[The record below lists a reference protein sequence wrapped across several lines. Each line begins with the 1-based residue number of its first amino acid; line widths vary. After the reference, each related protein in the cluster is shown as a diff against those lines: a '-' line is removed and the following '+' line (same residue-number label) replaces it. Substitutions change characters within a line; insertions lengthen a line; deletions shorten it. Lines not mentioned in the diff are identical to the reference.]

1 VAPITCATPPTPA
14 PISDPAPAEPQ
25 FRLPPRLARM
35 IGRDDAVAGLCT
47 QLLSQRFV
55 NIVGLS
61 LGELMPVITI
71 NPPAIEDVARIRA
84 RPAGL
89 LGRLGIRRTNL
100 LGASLGGYL
109 ARNFV
114 LLHSDNV
121 AQLVIANGFIDVV
134 AFTITL
140 PPASTGAAMDA
151 AGIVQQTLRALF
163 FVPTRSEGDVRLKR
177 AVKALFGLAQIL
189 ENYKSHVLLI
199 MVGSHQRISNPG

>member
-1 VAPITCATPPTPA
+1 M
-14 PISDPAPAEPQ
+14 ISFGPFHLSASG
-25 FRLPPRLARM
+25 RLLLRNEMPLD
-35 IGRDDAVAGLCT
+35 IGSRSLDILIALVERAG
-47 QLLSQRFV
+47 
-55 NIVGLS
+55 
-61 LGELMPVITI
+61 
-71 NPPAIEDVARIRA
+71 DVARIRA